1 MQNDPRSLQT
11 EDPASSPSTRERP
24 ADEPSSDAQSSN
36 TQSSALSRSSST
48 SPRPVLRPFHD
59 LDGVTLDAEDASPE
73 ILPPHDR
80 CANCGTQRTGRYCST
95 CGQRHLD
102 GRLSV
107 RQLVRDFL
115 ARIFDLESGLLH
127 TVWRLTLAPGSVP
140 RDYVV
145 GRRSRYVRPGTYFV
159 LISALS
165 VLLFPLMKTSYVAYL
180 QGAFDPILASGSLTG
195 LDEDQFMDTLVD
207 WTGRSSMYMSLL
219 LTAIYVPVVR
229 WVVPGWRARYN
240 IAETFVFG
248 IYTMAHATLL
258 CLPLRGAISIFGP
271 GVRVRHLVAAHG
283 PRSRALHQRLG
294 RAVSRTRVDDLPD
307 GDADVLLHLR
317 RVFARRRHRRHGR
330 RHHRVSM
337 SACCND
343 SRADHS
349 TDSVYAPTSPA
360 SKELATTM

>member
-1 MQNDPRSLQT
+1 MKNDPRSLQT
-11 EDPASSPSTRERP
+11 EDPALSPSTRERTGD
-24 ADEPSSDAQSSN
+24 AQSSDAQSL
-36 TQSSALSRSSST
+36 ALSGSSST
-48 SPRPVLRPFHD
+48 LSRLVLGARTD
-59 LDGVTLDAEDASPE
+59 LDGVTLNVEDANPE
-73 ILPPHDR
+73 ILPPRDR
-80 CANCGTQRTGRYCST
+80 CANCGTPRAGRYCAT

-102 GRLSV
+102 GRLSL

-127 TVWRLTLAPGSVP
+127 TVWRLTVTPGSVP

-165 VLLFPLMKTSYVAYL
+165 VLLFPLMKTAYVAYL

-195 LDEDQFMDTLVD
+195 LDENQFMDTLVD

-258 CLPLRGAISIFGP
+258 CLPLYGVPYLFSDLAVGFGITSLLTVLVLALYTSVSAVRFHGRGWTTFLMAMLTYLFTYVAFSLVGGIVGMAAAI
-271 GVRVRHLVAAHG
+271 L
-283 PRSRALHQRLG
+283 
-294 RAVSRTRVDDLPD
+294 VSR
-307 GDADVLLHLR
+307 
-317 RVFARRRHRRHGR
+317 
-330 RHHRVSM
+330 
-337 SACCND
+337 
-343 SRADHS
+343 
-349 TDSVYAPTSPA
+349 
-360 SKELATTM
+360 

>member
-1 MQNDPRSLQT
+1 MKNDPRSLQT
-11 EDPASSPSTRERP
+11 EDPALSPSTRERTGD
-24 ADEPSSDAQSSN
+24 AQSSDAQSSDA
-36 TQSSALSRSSST
+36 QSSDERSPDERSPDERSPDEHPSSSFRA
-48 SPRPVLRPFHD
+48 SLPAARPLLGPRPS
-59 LDGVTLDAEDASPE
+59 LDDVALDAKDARPE
-73 ILPPHDR
+73 VLPPADC
-80 CANCGTQRTGRYCST
+80 CANCGTQRAGRYCAT

-102 GRLSV
+102 GRLSL

-127 TVWRLTLAPGSVP
+127 TVWRLTVTPGSVP

-165 VLLFPLMKTSYVAYL
+165 VLLFPLMKTAYVAYL

-195 LDEDQFMDTLVD
+195 LDENQFMDTLVD

-258 CLPLRGAISIFGP
+258 CLPLYGVPYLFSDLAVGFGITSLLTVLVLALYTSVSAVRFHGRGWTTFLMAMLTYLFTYVAFSLVGGIVGMAAAI
-271 GVRVRHLVAAHG
+271 L
-283 PRSRALHQRLG
+283 
-294 RAVSRTRVDDLPD
+294 VSR
-307 GDADVLLHLR
+307 
-317 RVFARRRHRRHGR
+317 
-330 RHHRVSM
+330 
-337 SACCND
+337 
-343 SRADHS
+343 
-349 TDSVYAPTSPA
+349 
-360 SKELATTM
+360 